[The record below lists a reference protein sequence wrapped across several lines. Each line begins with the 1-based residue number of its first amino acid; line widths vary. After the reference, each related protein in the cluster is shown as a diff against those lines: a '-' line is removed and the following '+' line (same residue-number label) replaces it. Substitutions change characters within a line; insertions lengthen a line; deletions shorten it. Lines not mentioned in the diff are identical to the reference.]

1 MMSEDSTRKLT
12 TDEKLN
18 LILAEM
24 RLLNERVASLEAR
37 SYDTRPIWER
47 ALAEILQLGQ
57 QMHGLQE
64 RMDRLD
70 ERMDRLEARVDRL
83 EARMDERMGRIE
95 TAMSKIEVEMG
106 DTRRV
111 LHSSVAQMMRG
122 LYDYDV
128 RIDALEKKQ
137 PPAA

>member
-1 MMSEDSTRKLT
+1 MSEDSTRNLT

-24 RLLNERVASLEAR
+24 RSLNERVASLEAR

-57 QMHGLQE
+57 QMHGLHE
-64 RMDRLD
+64 RIDRL
-70 ERMDRLEARVDRL
+70 EMRMDRLEQ
-83 EARMDERMGRIE
+83 RMDRMEERMGRIE